1 LSFIEDRESQKG
13 NVTNFEIQRYPKGVF
28 SVTQICSRT
37 RDWSACVAPAKNNI
51 ICVFI
56 VKRDKRMR
64 DAGRYPTAEHP
75 HA

>member
-1 LSFIEDRESQKG
+1 MCYKG
-13 NVTNFEIQRYPKGVF
+13 DNLGKTVCTYGIWSKGVF
-28 SVTQICSRT
+28 SVTQISSRT
-37 RDWSACVAPAKNNI
+37 RGWPVCVAPANNNF

-64 DAGRYPTAEHP
+64 DAGRCAGRYLAAEHP